1 MHMYMQTYMH
11 TCKYTCIH
19 TQTQTHGGRGERER
33 KVRASEWE
41 EEKVRQIRDVKA
53 MQSLWLG

>member
-1 MHMYMQTYMH
+1 MYMQTYMH